1 MYRISKKEKN
11 LFLIAAIF
19 VGFALLYRLVL
30 LPGIGKSR
38 TLNHQI
44 QLKKQMIENSLRLL
58 NQKEDIQ
65 RKSQKFANY
74 AKENLS
80 EEEEIAAFLKE
91 IENIAKNS
99 SVQLIDIK
107 PYSAERKDFYIE
119 YRIEIE
125 TESDMNQLITLIYN
139 LQNSESLLRV
149 IKFRISPKADNI
161 SIVKGYLTITKVFVS
176 D

>member
-1 MYRISKKEKN
+1 MYRMSKKEKN
-11 LFLIAAIF
+11 LFLVTAIF

-44 QLKKQMIENSLRLL
+44 QLKREMIGNALSLL

-74 AKENLS
+74 AKGNLS
-80 EEEEIAAFLKE
+80 EEEETAVFLKE
-91 IENIAKNS
+91 VEDIAKNS
-99 SVQLIDIK
+99 SVQLIDLK

-125 TESDMNQLITLIYN
+125 TESNMNQLVAFIHN
-139 LQNSESLLRV
+139 LQGSDSLLRV
-149 IKFRISPKADNI
+149 IKFRINPKPD
-161 SIVKGYLTITKVFVS
+161 KPGMLKTYLTITKALIP
-176 D
+176 